1 MEKIENMSTS
11 NEIEDEP
18 IIVLGEEF
26 DQYAMIFD
34 RYKDSEIFGET
45 GLLSK
50 YYMYGQ
56 KRCLFSNICVYFF
69 MEFRMDTLM
78 ESEHYQDSPEIE
90 QWDLECKT
98 WDLIQRLYSHRVQKS
113 HELPNIHEYSSNVI
127 LEEAFYIQTP
137 EAMENTIILNWLKD
151 IFPEP
156 PLLEISGKKWLYTRE
171 SIRMKRLQRK
181 TLKEDQLID
190 ELDPDAPTRQ
200 RKLLDDKDFEFE
212 RKFLRNLFLLIR
224 SGDFDKACD
233 ICKET
238 GNFLRSAILQGCIE
252 YRDPLIELGVMGT
265 KRKQLWKKMCYELS
279 KQTEL
284 DPYERALYGALCGD
298 LQSVLEV
305 CETWEDYLWAYCN
318 SICEYQITMNL
329 KQLGKI
335 KPSQV
340 VIIPNVDSI
349 SLPSILE
356 NLIHSDNELIR
367 NDANEPMRII
377 QSNIIT
383 SKVDE
388 LILNLNTQLQ
398 DIKNGTS
405 SIDITSVPSFLRFVV
420 HFILLLRHTNI
431 SIDQNNCNSLI
442 QAYIELLAAGGKQDI
457 VPLYVAQL
465 PHDMSIEIYAK
476 FLNINDDQQ
485 RIDQLH
491 LAAKY
496 KLDILNSL
504 RRTVDIVY
512 STALINDDIFNSFT
526 LELVPITSTPSEWD
540 LHQIRALEWMKSSD
554 DLKYDIIYKSNI
566 LYRRFLCMNTY
577 RFEKFWLIILVRGKL
592 NAAQTL
598 NLRLSSS
605 VLITKDMVESEDSP
619 EQDKKFRHATE
630 YLGYSSLC
638 IGYMRYENWKNI
650 MSNGLNDIKNKID
663 STEKRQ
669 WKLDVQVSINLS
681 VYILI
686 FREQWKNALQPSTSL
701 SKEIGCTQAHSLY
714 PSLKVLYICFL
725 IPPYN
730 LKYTTDPI
738 IYNELVKIRNIY
750 IPELVCLLHK
760 VYYDTHTLFPR
771 RAVFI
776 FLSTL
781 TLHRNLHAC
790 MELSCI
796 VADDE
801 KKIYEAFLLTHR
813 MPQYLKLLR
822 QASIAMLGSHHSQSA
837 DS

>member
-1 MEKIENMSTS
+1 MENAEDIDMSS
-11 NEIEDEP
+11 KIEDES

-34 RYKDSEIFGET
+34 RYKDSEIFGEN

-56 KRCLFSNICVYFF
+56 KR
-69 MEFRMDTLM
+69 MDTLM
-78 ESEHYQDSPEIE
+78 ESEQYQDSPEIE

-113 HELPNIHEYSSNVI
+113 HELPNIHEYSSNVV

-137 EAMENTIILNWLKD
+137 EAMENTIVLNWLKD

-171 SIRMKRLQRK
+171 NIRMKRLQRK
-181 TLKEDQLID
+181 TFKEDQLIN

-200 RKLLDDKDFEFE
+200 RKLLDDRDFEFE
-212 RKFLRNLFLLIR
+212 KKFLRNLFLLIR

-233 ICKET
+233 ICRET

-252 YRDPLIELGVMGT
+252 YRDPLIDDNNAELGVMGT

-279 KQTEL
+279 KQAEL

-298 LQSVLEV
+298 LQSVLQV
-305 CETWEDYLWAYCN
+305 CETWEDYLWAYYN
-318 SICEYQITMNL
+318 SICEYQIAMNL

-335 KPSQV
+335 KPSQD
-340 VIIPNVDSI
+340 VIIPNAESI
-349 SLPSILE
+349 SLPSVFD
-356 NLIHSDNELIR
+356 NLIHSDNEFIR

-383 SKVDE
+383 SKIDD

-398 DIKNGTS
+398 DIRNGTS
-405 SIDITSVPSFLRFVV
+405 SIDIASVPSFLRFVV

-431 SIDQNNCNSLI
+431 SIDQNNSNNLI

-476 FLNINDDQQ
+476 FLSNIDDDQQ

-491 LAAKY
+491 LATKY
-496 KLDILNSL
+496 RLDILNSL

-512 STALINDDIFNSFT
+512 SAALINDDIFNSFT
-526 LELVPITSTPSEWD
+526 LELVPITNTPSEWD

-566 LYRRFLCMNTY
+566 LYRRFLL
-577 RFEKFWLIILVRGKL
+577 KGKL
-592 NAAQTL
+592 NAAQAL

-605 VLITKDMVESEDSP
+605 ILITRDMVESEDSP
-619 EQDKKFRHATE
+619 DQDKKFRHATE

-650 MSNGLNDIKNKID
+650 MSSGLNDIKNKINF
-663 STEKRQ
+663 TEKKQ
-669 WKLDVQVSINLS
+669 WKLDVQRAVEEC
-681 VYILI
+681 VTTFYELI
-686 FREQWKNALQPSTSL
+686 QGNWLHPNTFFISES
-701 SKEIGCTQAHSLY
+701 E
-714 PSLKVLYICFL
+714 
-725 IPPYN
+725 
-730 LKYTTDPI
+730 DPI

-771 RAVFI
+771 
-776 FLSTL
+776 
-781 TLHRNLHAC
+781 NLRAC
-790 MELSCI
+790 MELSFI
-796 VADDE
+796 VADEE
-801 KKIYEAFLLTHR
+801 KKIYETFLLTHR
-813 MPQYLKLLR
+813 MPEYLKLLR
-822 QASIAMLGSHHSQSA
+822 QASIAMLGSYHSKSNE
-837 DS
+837 SLWNI

>member
-1 MEKIENMSTS
+1 MELLKKHDPNASFSSLNMEKIENMSTS

-56 KRCLFSNICVYFF
+56 K
-69 MEFRMDTLM
+69 RMDTLM

-252 YRDPLIELGVMGT
+252 YRDPLIDNDNSELGVMGT

-405 SIDITSVPSFLRFVV
+405 SIDIT
-420 HFILLLRHTNI
+420 HTNI

-476 FLNINDDQQ
+476 FLSNINDDQQ

-566 LYRRFLCMNTY
+566 LYRL
-577 RFEKFWLIILVRGKL
+577 RGKL

-669 WKLDVQVSINLS
+669 WKLDVQVKSS
-681 VYILI
+681 G
-686 FREQWKNALQPSTSL
+686 RMR
-701 SKEIGCTQAHSLY
+701 
-714 PSLKVLYICFL
+714 
-725 IPPYN
+725 YN
-730 LKYTTDPI
+730 LLRAYPRKLAAPKHI
-738 IYNELVKIRNIY
+738 LCIR
-750 IPELVCLLHK
+750 V
-760 VYYDTHTLFPR
+760 
-771 RAVFI
+771 
-776 FLSTL
+776 
-781 TLHRNLHAC
+781 
-790 MELSCI
+790 
-796 VADDE
+796 
-801 KKIYEAFLLTHR
+801 
-813 MPQYLKLLR
+813 
-822 QASIAMLGSHHSQSA
+822 
-837 DS
+837 